1 MRHIFVLVAILAFVP
16 LASAT
21 AQVSIRPGARV
32 RVTHPPICPP
42 DTICVG
48 PSPRQRSVGTFV
60 AWKADTLVV
69 QSNGDTLSVPVDD
82 LVTGLDVSR
91 GWKRHTG
98 EGVGYGLVLG
108 LVAGGF
114 VGALT
119 YEPPP
124 PPPPPPCEGWFC
136 GSGFGPDIDLGW
148 VPRMFIGAGI
158 GAGIGA
164 VAGALVGFAIK
175 TEQWE
180 EAPLDRIRVSFAPQR
195 DGRFGLGASVRF

>member
-1 MRHIFVLVAILAFVP
+1 MRHATILVAILAFVP

-21 AQVSIRPGARV
+21 AQVPVRPGARV
-32 RVTHPPICPP
+32 RVTGHLCQFYSNCAGGYPQHR
-42 DTICVG
+42 VG
-48 PSPRQRSVGTFV
+48 SFV

-69 QSNGDTLSVPVDD
+69 QSNGDTLYVPVG
-82 LVTGLDVSR
+82 LVTGFDVSR
-91 GWKRHTG
+91 GWKRHTE

-114 VGALT
+114 VGAKT
-119 YEPPP
+119 YERPRRRPRP
-124 PPPPPPCEGWFC
+124 AFEPSFLSP
-136 GSGFGPDIDLGW
+136 DLGW

-195 DGRFGLGASVRF
+195 DGRWGLGASVRF